1 MIIADE
7 ELEEEEEEETIDDI
21 GECAIDMLD
30 EQKRMMTKGY

>member
-7 ELEEEEEEETIDDI
+7 ELEEEEEETIDDI